1 MNKNKYLIS
10 LIFSFLMYSSQV
22 FGQVILDENQI
33 PIPPDDFQNL
43 NTPYTATLSFFYNL
57 REDNYD
63 PKAAAEVLK
72 LNPDNQ
78 AEAEKLAIKL
88 KQIFDGNGVFV
99 RISEVPNDPDFIDSL
114 YSNQAKFFFDTKHLP
129 LVYLEKTANEWKF
142 SAFTVSQIE
151 KMHRETYPY
160 GTDRL
165 LNILPKLGNQVYLGL
180 HFWQLAGLFILILL
194 LFLSHKIITILLDKV
209 FLYAMARLGYG
220 YVGEKYLLPV
230 ARVISIY
237 LIVVLSSLFI
247 RLLQLPIEVVA
258 FALKVLNA
266 AKPFIITIVFY
277 KIVDIV
283 SVYFSKLAEKTE
295 STLDDQ
301 LVPLLRKTLKAFVVI
316 VGTLFVL
323 KEGLEVD
330 IVPLLTGLSIGGLA
344 FALAAQDTIKN
355 FFGSIMIFIDKPF
368 QVGDWI
374 TSGDVDGTVEEV
386 GFRSTRVRTFRNSVM
401 YIPNGKIADATI
413 DNHGL
418 RHFRRFYTTLTIT
431 YDTPPQLV
439 EVFVQGLRQ
448 IVEDHPN
455 TRKNV
460 YNIYF
465 NNLSAYSQDIM
476 FYIFFDVPN
485 WTEELRCRHEILVS
499 IVTLANSLGVRFA
512 FPTQTLHME
521 SFPEKNTLVP
531 SYDKDASV
539 YQGKLKQFLT
549 NELTRKDENQ

>member
-1 MNKNKYLIS
+1 MYKKKYLIP
-10 LIFSFLMYSSQV
+10 LIFSLLIYSGQG
-22 FGQVILDENQI
+22 FGQIVLDENQI
-33 PIPPDDFQNL
+33 PIPLEDFQSL

-63 PKAAAEVLK
+63 PKIAAEALK
-72 LNPDNQ
+72 LSPDNKS
-78 AEAEKLAIKL
+78 EAEKLAIKL
-88 KQIFDGNGVFV
+88 KQIFDGNGVYV
-99 RISEVPNDPDFIDSL
+99 RISEIPNDPDYIDSL
-114 YSNQAKFFFDTKHLP
+114 YSNQAKFFFDAKKLP
-129 LVYLEKTANEWKF
+129 LVYLEKTGREWKF

-151 KMHRETYPY
+151 EMHRETYPY

-165 LNILPKLGNQVYLGL
+165 LNFLPKLGNQVYLGL

-194 LFLSHKIITILLDKV
+194 LFLSHKIITVLLDKV
-209 FLYAMARLGYG
+209 FLYVVVKLGYA
-220 YVGEKYLLPV
+220 YVGKKYLLPV
-230 ARVISIY
+230 ARVTSIY
-237 LIVVLSSLFI
+237 LIVVISSLFI

-258 FALKVLNA
+258 FVLKILNA
-266 AKPFIITIVFY
+266 AKPLIITIVFY

-283 SVYFSKLAEKTE
+283 AMYFAKLADKTE

-330 IVPLLTGLSIGGLA
+330 IVPFLTGLSIGGLA

-401 YIPNGKIADATI
+401 YIPNGKIADSTI

-431 YDTPPQLV
+431 YDTPPQLI
-439 EVFVQGLRQ
+439 EVFVEGLRK
-448 IVEDHPN
+448 IVDNHPN

-460 YNIYF
+460 YHIYF

-476 FYIFFDVPN
+476 FYIFFEVPN
-485 WTEELRCRHEILVS
+485 WAEELKCRHEILVS
-499 IVTLANSLGVRFA
+499 IVSLANGLGVRFA

-531 SYDKDASV
+531 SYNSEAAI
-539 YQGKLKQFLT
+539 YQGKLQEFLT
-549 NELTRKDENQ
+549 NELTKKDSPK